1 MTGWEIVA
9 VTEAGGARCIVLE
22 RIVAEPMTG
31 RPRALATAL
40 DRNVE
45 QFWADVRP
53 HDGRWQVHSAGSDA
67 CTWPTRDLAAQH
79 ATKLLRQHLRLDPV
93 EPAPSPRP
101 VPPESRA
108 DRLTREA
115 REHEARSRESELRW
129 AYVRSS

>member
-1 MTGWEIVA
+1 MSDWEIVE
-9 VTEAGGARCIVLE
+9 VLDEGGARCIVLE

-40 DRNVE
+40 DRHVE
-45 QFWADVRP
+45 QFWADVQP
-53 HDGRWQVHSAGSDA
+53 HDGAYMVRATGILF
-67 CTWPTRDLAAQH
+67 CTWPTLDLAAQH
-79 ATKLLRQHLRLDPV
+79 ATKLLLQHIRLDRV

>member
-1 MTGWEIVA
+1 MSWEIVK
-9 VTEAGGARCIVLE
+9 VTEEGGARCIVLE

-31 RPRALATAL
+31 RPMALATAL

-53 HDGRWQVHSAGSDA
+53 HDGRWQVHSAGVTA
-67 CTWPTRDLAAQH
+67 CTWPTLDLAAQH

-101 VPPESRA
+101 VQPESRA